1 MVDIDSL
8 CVRSP
13 FFVID
18 FGLKSSE
25 KGRSKGVLLRKIR
38 CLKEGL

>member
-8 CVRSP
+8 CVCSP

-18 FGLKSSE
+18 FGLNE

-38 CLKEGL
+38 CL